1 MSEENRFEAKFHL
14 KKLWNCIKD
23 INKNCS
29 ERKPPET
36 ISKNKNTCSLTT
48 SSDTSSDEFDEFIN
62 KISVNSVNKY
72 ENNKDV
78 NIAVL
83 LESFKN
89 IPRMKHAMSILD
101 FWETKKLEEPPEL
114 FKLSQVKNLNVI
126 LYYFFKFPLWF
137 PNLISELQI

>member
-14 KKLWNCIKD
+14 KKLWNCVKD

-36 ISKNKNTCSLTT
+36 ISKNNKNTCSLTT
-48 SSDTSSDEFDEFIN
+48 SSDTSSDEFDEF
-62 KISVNSVNKY
+62 KISVKNSVSTY

-89 IPRMKHAMSILD
+89 IPRMKHAVNFRLLVDKEIRR
-101 FWETKKLEEPPEL
+101 TTR
-114 FKLSQVKNLNVI
+114 VI
-126 LYYFFKFPLWF
+126 
-137 PNLISELQI
+137 